1 MNKIKIDN
9 DNIIID
15 NNDEYFW
22 DITKD
27 SKVNIE
33 VNKNISSKLV
43 IINNEHDVDLE
54 INLYSNAHLII
65 NSLNKNANYNI
76 RINLLEENSDI
87 TYNHSMISSVGA
99 ITNYKIN
106 HLANNTNSLINNN
119 GVNLENNKLYF
130 NVDGIVNRDSKMVNI
145 NQKNRIINIKNGDSK
160 IIPNFIIDNNDISA
174 NHSAYIGNFSEDD
187 KYYIK
192 SRGISEEEMYKL
204 LYRSLLLG
212 NMNLSSEE
220 ELFNNKLKE
229 WRLL

>member
-65 NSLNKNANYNI
+65 
-76 RINLLEENSDI
+76 
-87 TYNHSMISSVGA
+87 
-99 ITNYKIN
+99 
-106 HLANNTNSLINNN
+106 
-119 GVNLENNKLYF
+119 
-130 NVDGIVNRDSKMVNI
+130 
-145 NQKNRIINIKNGDSK
+145 
-160 IIPNFIIDNNDISA
+160 
-174 NHSAYIGNFSEDD
+174 
-187 KYYIK
+187 
-192 SRGISEEEMYKL
+192 
-204 LYRSLLLG
+204 
-212 NMNLSSEE
+212 
-220 ELFNNKLKE
+220 
-229 WRLL
+229 